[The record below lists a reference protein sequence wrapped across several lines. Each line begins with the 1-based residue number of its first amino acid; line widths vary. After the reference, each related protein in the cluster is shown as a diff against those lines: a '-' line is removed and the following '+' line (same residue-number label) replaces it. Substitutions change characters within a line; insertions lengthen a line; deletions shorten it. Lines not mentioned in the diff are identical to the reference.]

1 MLYAT
6 VTRYR
11 PAHRSA
17 LRNPD
22 TPRARRLAYSAVP
35 ISTATN
41 AITIDQSSADG
52 VTMSRVDRREKVRA
66 PAHPLIA
73 MGDTLCSMLMRAL
86 AAMFFTATLLAA
98 TNCASTPTVDERSTQ
113 RIIPASDLPT
123 TDIDGRTLPNANRA
137 TVYLFVGP
145 ECPISRSYCPEIAR
159 ISARD
164 EARGISWI
172 MIFSEYDISA
182 DVIRTFQREYSLPLP
197 AVIDPTQK
205 FACNLG
211 AQIIPSVV
219 VLDAN
224 HNVMY
229 RGRIDDRY
237 KGLGVSYGPPT
248 KRDLADVVDAI
259 ADGHPLPY
267 ASTTAVGCVLPR
279 CAP

>member
-1 MLYAT
+1 
-6 VTRYR
+6 
-11 PAHRSA
+11 
-17 LRNPD
+17 
-22 TPRARRLAYSAVP
+22 
-35 ISTATN
+35 
-41 AITIDQSSADG
+41 
-52 VTMSRVDRREKVRA
+52 MSRVDRRGKIRA
-66 PAHPLIA
+66 PAHPLQA
-73 MGDTLCSMLMRAL
+73 MGDTLCNMLMRAL

-98 TNCASTPTVDERSTQ
+98 TNCASTPTVDERSTR

-123 TDIDGRTLPNANRA
+123 TDIDSRTLPNGKRA

-145 ECPISRSYCPEIAR
+145 ECPISRTYSPEIAR
-159 ISARD
+159 IAARD

-172 MIFSEYDISA
+172 MIFSEYDISV
-182 DVIRTFQREYSLPLP
+182 DVIRTFQREYSLSLP
-197 AVIDPTQK
+197 SVDDSSQK

-224 HNVMY
+224 RNVMY

-259 ADGHPLPY
+259 ADGHPLLY

-279 CAP
+279 CVP

>member
-1 MLYAT
+1 
-6 VTRYR
+6 
-11 PAHRSA
+11 
-17 LRNPD
+17 
-22 TPRARRLAYSAVP
+22 
-35 ISTATN
+35 
-41 AITIDQSSADG
+41 
-52 VTMSRVDRREKVRA
+52 
-66 PAHPLIA
+66 
-73 MGDTLCSMLMRAL
+73 MLMRVL
-86 AAMFFTATLLAA
+86 AAMLITATLLAA
-98 TNCASTPTVDERSTQ
+98 TNCASTPTVDERST
-113 RIIPASDLPT
+113 RGIIPTNDLPT
-123 TDIDGRTLPNANRA
+123 TDIDGRTLPNGKRA
-137 TVYLFVGP
+137 TGYLFVGP
-145 ECPISRSYCPEIAR
+145 ECPISRAYCPELAR
-159 ISARD
+159 ITARD

-182 DVIRTFQREYSLPLP
+182 ETIRTFQREYSMTLP
-197 AVIDPTQK
+197 AVNDSSQK
-205 FACNLG
+205 FACELG